1 MNYTILSLLSIVP
14 LFFYLVDGYFE
25 QNIKKGILYVLGF
38 LVLGLITILILK
50 SFSLK
55 FVLSIPMIILIFIFI
70 LINYTKN

>member
-1 MNYTILSLLSIVP
+1 MNFTILSLLSIVP

-55 FVLSIPMIILIFIFI
+55 FVSSIPMIILILI
-70 LINYTKN
+70 LINYKKN

>member
-55 FVLSIPMIILIFIFI
+55 FVSSIPMIILILI
-70 LINYTKN
+70 LINYKKN

>member
-50 SFSLK
+50 SFLLK
-55 FVLSIPMIILIFIFI
+55 FVLSIPMIILILI
-70 LINYTKN
+70 LINYKKN